1 MNGDVLSYQSLIER
15 YLRQTSASF
24 SSLSFVAICAW
35 QDFFQFQF
43 TEMDGNLCVF
53 ATDAAGTF
61 LYVPPLGKR
70 ISQLVIDQCFK
81 RMQQMNNGS
90 AVTRI
95 ENVSEEQLI
104 HFSSAQ
110 YRVYRKG
117 YEYLYYRK
125 DLLEFSGD
133 AYKSKRNACNHFAK
147 NFSAQYRPYESSMF
161 DECCELYETWAQDK
175 RRTPHK
181 DIDAMMLEDNT
192 AVHRRAL
199 RMFARL
205 GLVGRVVEV
214 EGKIVAYTFGYFVSS
229 EIFCD
234 FLEVADKKY
243 RGLATYVF
251 KRFCADPV
259 LQDVKFING
268 MDDFT
273 TETVNWTKMSFRPAL
288 LLPIYS
294 VDLDR

>member
-1 MNGDVLSYQSLIER
+1 MSGDILSHRSLIER
-15 YLRQTSASF
+15 YLQQAPTNL
-24 SSLSFVAICAW
+24 SSSSFVCIGVW

-43 TEMDGNLCVF
+43 EEQDGNLCVF
-53 ATDAAGTF
+53 ATDEAGTF

-70 ISQLVIDQCFK
+70 ISQLVINQCFE
-81 RMQQMNNGS
+81 RMQHINRGS

-95 ENVSEEQLI
+95 ENVSEEQLV
-104 HFSSAQ
+104 HFSSTQ
-110 YRVYRKG
+110 YKVYQKG

-125 DLLEFSGD
+125 DLLEFVGG
-133 AYKSKRNACNHFAK
+133 AYKSKRNAHNHFIK

-161 DECCELYETWAQDK
+161 DECCQLYETWAQDK
-175 RRTPHK
+175 RLTARE
-181 DIDAMMLEDNT
+181 DVDLMMLDDNK

-199 RMFARL
+199 SMFGPL

-214 EGKIVAYTFGYFVSS
+214 EGKIVAYTFGYFVNS

-234 FLEVADKKY
+234 FLEVADRKY

-251 KRFCADPV
+251 KEFCDDPV
-259 LQDVKFING
+259 LQAVKFINV
-268 MDDFT
+268 MDDFAMG
-273 TETVNWTKMSFRPAL
+273 TVSWTKMSFRPAL

-294 VDLDR
+294 VGLYR